1 MGGADMAAPEVSI
14 IIPSF
19 HSLRTLGFTLRSVF
33 AQQSC
38 PSYEVLVVDS
48 SGVDLTGWV
57 RARYPQTRLIQ
68 PKQRHLP
75 GAARNL
81 GASLARGRVLAF
93 LDADVIAEPTWL
105 SILYDCLETRSQPAA
120 VGGYVGNASPGGVA
134 CAVQHWLEFSE
145 FVPGTASG
153 PRRFLPTCNLLIRR
167 DEFLDAGGFDP
178 AWAMAEDLLFFQG
191 LSRPAWFEG
200 STGVQHH
207 HRSRW
212 GEMLGHLL
220 RLGYWS
226 GRLRRNR
233 PLSGS
238 FLAKCP
244 EAAYLLPAVRV
255 TRVLRR
261 LARAA
266 PREAARAAL
275 CLPALLLASLAWAE
289 GFRRGLRAK
298 DGPEAGLP
306 GKKPHTEAD

>member
-1 MGGADMAAPEVSI
+1 MGGADMSAPEVSV

-57 RARYPQTRLIQ
+57 RARYPQARLIQ
-68 PKQRHLP
+68 PRRRHLP

-81 GASLARGRVLAF
+81 GADQARGRVLAF
-93 LDADVIAEPTWL
+93 LDADVVADPTWL
-105 SILYDCLETRSQPAA
+105 SVLYHCLDACSRPVAA
-120 VGGYVGNASPGGVA
+120 GGYVGNANPASA
-134 CAVQHWLEFSE
+134 ASAVQHWLEFSE

-153 PRRFLPTCNLLIRR
+153 PRRFLPTCNLMIRR
-167 DEFLDAGGFDP
+167 EDFLDAGGFEP

-191 LSRPAWFEG
+191 LARPAWFEG
-200 STGVQHH
+200 STGVQHY

-212 GEMLGHLL
+212 GEMLAHLL

-226 GRLRRNR
+226 GRLRRIR
-233 PLSGS
+233 SLPGS

-244 EAAYLLPAVRV
+244 EAAYVLPAVRV
-255 TRVLRR
+255 PRVLRR

-266 PREAARAAL
+266 PGEAAKAVL
-275 CLPALLLASLAWAE
+275 CLPGLLLASLVWAE

-298 DGPEAGLP
+298 DDPSAVLP
-306 GKKPHTEAD
+306 GQEPHREAD